1 MQKPFVSCQIYGQLG
16 NQFFQIATTLA
27 YAWDYGADA
36 YFPALHQKA
45 WNISYNKDRM
55 FFRLNSSML
64 PRPPAHIFE
73 ESSWYGAEKIPF
85 QNDLVLNGYLQ
96 SWKRFHHHQEKLLQV
111 FAPSDFTLHYLQV
124 KYKDVL
130 EHPKTVGV
138 HVRTQ
143 CRRTH
148 NNGNHP
154 FWGMDYYQRCID
166 QFPEDSLFVI
176 TSDRINWCKKHFS
189 SIPRNFIFVEDNYAI
204 EDLFLLAKCK
214 HNILC
219 NSSFSWWAA
228 YFNQNPDKKVL
239 LPRLWKNP
247 ALQINPRAEDFFLPE
262 WTLMDCGPI
271 QPLPDDVYDYDKV
284 SQCID
289 NND

>member
-154 FWGMDYYQRCID
+154 FWGMD
-166 QFPEDSLFVI
+166 S
-176 TSDRINWCKKHFS
+176 
-189 SIPRNFIFVEDNYAI
+189 
-204 EDLFLLAKCK
+204 
-214 HNILC
+214 
-219 NSSFSWWAA
+219 
-228 YFNQNPDKKVL
+228 
-239 LPRLWKNP
+239 
-247 ALQINPRAEDFFLPE
+247 
-262 WTLMDCGPI
+262 
-271 QPLPDDVYDYDKV
+271 
-284 SQCID
+284 
-289 NND
+289 

>member
-1 MQKPFVSCQIYGQLG
+1 
-16 NQFFQIATTLA
+16 
-27 YAWDYGADA
+27 
-36 YFPALHQKA
+36 
-45 WNISYNKDRM
+45 
-55 FFRLNSSML
+55 
-64 PRPPAHIFE
+64 
-73 ESSWYGAEKIPF
+73 
-85 QNDLVLNGYLQ
+85 
-96 SWKRFHHHQEKLLQV
+96 
-111 FAPSDFTLHYLQV
+111 
-124 KYKDVL
+124 
-130 EHPKTVGV
+130 
-138 HVRTQ
+138 
-143 CRRTH
+143 
-148 NNGNHP
+148 
-154 FWGMDYYQRCID
+154 MDYYQRCID

-271 QPLPDDVYDYDKV
+271 QPLPD
-284 SQCID
+284 
-289 NND
+289 